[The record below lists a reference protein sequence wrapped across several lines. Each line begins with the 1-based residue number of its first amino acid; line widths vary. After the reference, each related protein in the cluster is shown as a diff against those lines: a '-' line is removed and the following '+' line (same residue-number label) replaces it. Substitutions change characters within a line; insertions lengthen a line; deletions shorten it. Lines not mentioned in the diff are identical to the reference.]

1 MSSYRKWPHNH
12 TRTHTH
18 RNTHSSGST
27 CHIPLSSDNI
37 AAVKVAA
44 SVIGRT
50 NHSRGDETVPSRR
63 SESRGGPR
71 QRTSCQS
78 PATEKRGKSLLF
90 CSFPLCINVI
100 YQRPTLLYMAIHR
113 VFICKNGH
121 LGLLQCAYDANPP
134 SGFGFHL
141 VLLPHYLLCSFLAE
155 SPLTSISRS
164 SPRVAL
170 QSCAANTNVIHR
182 VITPANY

>member
-1 MSSYRKWPHNH
+1 MATQPH
-12 TRTHTH
+12 THTH

-50 NHSRGDETVPSRR
+50 NHSRRDEMVPSRR

-78 PATEKRGKSLLF
+78 PATEKEGSHSSFVASLYA
-90 CSFPLCINVI
+90 STSGPLCSIW
-100 YQRPTLLYMAIHR
+100 P
-113 VFICKNGH
+113 FIGSLSVRMTILVCSSVLMMLTCH
-121 LGLLQCAYDANPP
+121 LDSAPIW
-134 SGFGFHL
+134 FRFHIIFYA
-141 VLLPHYLLCSFLAE
+141 PFL
-155 SPLTSISRS
+155 RS
-164 SPRVAL
+164 HL
-170 QSCAANTNVIHR
+170 
-182 VITPANY
+182 

>member
-1 MSSYRKWPHNH
+1 MATQPH
-12 TRTHTH
+12 THTH

-50 NHSRGDETVPSRR
+50 NHSRGDEMVPSRR

-78 PATEKRGKSLLF
+78 PATEKEGSHSSFVASLYASTSFIRG
-90 CSFPLCINVI
+90 PLCSIWPFIGSLSV
-100 YQRPTLLYMAIHR
+100 RMAILVCYSVLMMLTRHLDSA
-113 VFICKNGH
+113 FIWFC
-121 LGLLQCAYDANPP
+121 
-134 SGFGFHL
+134 FHIIFYA
-141 VLLPHYLLCSFLAE
+141 PF
-155 SPLTSISRS
+155 SRS
-164 SPRVAL
+164 HL
-170 QSCAANTNVIHR
+170 
-182 VITPANY
+182 